1 MMQKGLKT
9 MEKPFVYA
17 DNAATTNVSDNA
29 LNAMLPYLK
38 EQYGNPSSIYTLG
51 MDAAKAV
58 LNARR
63 QVAEAL
69 GAARPSEIYFTSGGS
84 EADNLAIKSSAE
96 FGAKN
101 GKRHII
107 TTNIEHHAV
116 LHTCEYLE
124 KHGFEVTYLPAD
136 ENGIVTAAQVESAI
150 REDTVIV
157 SVMAINNE
165 IGSILPIE
173 EIGSVCRKK
182 GVLFHTDAV
191 QAIGQLHFDLNNMN
205 IDMLSLSGHKFHS
218 PKGVGALYVRTGT
231 PLESLIHGG
240 AQERGKRAGTENVAG
255 IVAMGAAITDAVDG
269 IDERNIC
276 LAKMR
281 DRLIDNILADIPYSR
296 LNGGRENRSAGNVNI
311 SFRGI
316 EGESL
321 ILALDIRGIA
331 ASSGSACTSGSIDP
345 SHVLTAIGLNEEL
358 AKGSLR
364 LTLGDCNTEEDIDY
378 FLEVLPETIK
388 RLRSMSP
395 MWQRICREEG
405 IPDYTLQ

>member
-1 MMQKGLKT
+1 
-9 MEKPFVYA
+9 MEKRFVYA

-38 EQYGNPSSIYTLG
+38 EQYGNPSSIYSLG
-51 MDAAKAV
+51 MDAAKGV
-58 LNARR
+58 LNARK

-84 EADNLAIKSSAE
+84 EADNLAIKSASE

-116 LHTCEYLE
+116 LNTCEYLE
-124 KHGFEVTYLPAD
+124 KHGFEVTYLQAD
-136 ENGIVTAAQVESAI
+136 SDGIISPDLVEKAI
-150 REDTVIV
+150 RDDTAVV
-157 SVMAINNE
+157 SVMAVNNE
-165 IGSILPIE
+165 IGSIQPIN
-173 EIGSVCRKK
+173 EIGEICRSK

-191 QAIGQLHFDLNNMN
+191 QATGQIHYDLQNMK
-205 IDMLSLSGHKFHS
+205 IDMLSLSGHKFHA
-218 PKGVGALYVRTGT
+218 PKGVGALYVRSGI
-231 PLESLIHGG
+231 PIESLIHGG

-255 IVAMGAAITDAVDG
+255 IVAMGAAITDAVEC
-269 IDERNIC
+269 IDERNIR

-281 DRLIDNILADIPYSR
+281 DRLIDGILSEIPYSR
-296 LNGGRENRSAGNVNI
+296 LNGGRKHRSSGNVNI

-321 ILALDIRGIA
+321 ILALDIRGIS
-331 ASSGSACTSGSIDP
+331 ASSGSACASGSIDP
-345 SHVLTAIGLNEEL
+345 SHVLTAIGLDAEL

-364 LTLGDCNTEEDIDY
+364 LTLGDGNTEDDIDY
-378 FLEVLPETIK
+378 ILEVLPETIK

-405 IPDYTLQ
+405 ITDYTVI

>member
-1 MMQKGLKT
+1 
-9 MEKPFVYA
+9 MEKRFVYA

-38 EQYGNPSSIYTLG
+38 EQYGNPSSIYSLG
-51 MDAAKAV
+51 MDAAKGV
-58 LNARR
+58 LNARK

-84 EADNLAIKSSAE
+84 EADNLAIKSASE

-116 LHTCEYLE
+116 LNTCEYLE
-124 KHGFEVTYLPAD
+124 KHGFEVTYLHAD
-136 ENGIVTAAQVESAI
+136 SDGIISPDLVENAI
-150 REDTVIV
+150 RDDTAVV
-157 SVMAINNE
+157 SVMAVNNE
-165 IGSILPIE
+165 IGSIQPIN
-173 EIGSVCRKK
+173 EIGEICRSK

-191 QAIGQLHFDLNNMN
+191 QATGQIHYDLQNMK
-205 IDMLSLSGHKFHS
+205 IDMLSLSGHKFHA
-218 PKGVGALYVRTGT
+218 PKGVGALYVRSGI
-231 PLESLIHGG
+231 PIESLIHGG

-255 IVAMGAAITDAVDG
+255 IVAMGAAITDTVSS
-269 IDERNIC
+269 IDDRNVRI
-276 LAKMR
+276 AAMR
-281 DRLIDNILADIPYSR
+281 DRLIDGILSEIPYSR
-296 LNGGRENRSAGNVNI
+296 LNGGRERRSAGNVNV

-331 ASSGSACTSGSIDP
+331 ASSGSACASGSIDP
-345 SHVLTAIGLNEEL
+345 SHVLTAIGLDAEL

-364 LTLGDCNTEEDIDY
+364 LTLGDGNTEDDIDY
-378 FLEVLPETIK
+378 ILEVLPETIK

-405 IPDYTLQ
+405 ITDYTVI

>member
-1 MMQKGLKT
+1 
-9 MEKPFVYA
+9 MEKRFVYA

-38 EQYGNPSSIYTLG
+38 EQYGNPSSIYSLG
-51 MDAAKAV
+51 MDAAKGV
-58 LNARR
+58 LNARK
-63 QVAEAL
+63 QVAEAI

-84 EADNLAIKSSAE
+84 EADNLAIKSASE

-116 LHTCEYLE
+116 LNTCEYLE
-124 KHGFEVTYLPAD
+124 KHGFEVTYLQAD
-136 ENGIVTAAQVESAI
+136 SDGIISPDLVEKAI
-150 REDTVIV
+150 RDDTAVV
-157 SVMAINNE
+157 SVMAVNNE
-165 IGSILPIE
+165 IGSIQPVN
-173 EIGSVCRKK
+173 EIGDICRSK

-191 QAIGQLHFDLNNMN
+191 QATGQIHYDLQNMK
-205 IDMLSLSGHKFHS
+205 IDMLSLSGHKFHA
-218 PKGVGALYVRTGT
+218 PKGVGALYVRSDI
-231 PLESLIHGG
+231 PIESLIHGG

-255 IVAMGAAITDAVDG
+255 IVAMGVAITDAVEC
-269 IDERNIC
+269 IDERNIR

-281 DRLIDNILADIPYSR
+281 DRLIDGILSEIPYSR
-296 LNGGRENRSAGNVNI
+296 LNGGRERRSAGNVNI

-331 ASSGSACTSGSIDP
+331 ASSGSACASGSIDP
-345 SHVLTAIGLNEEL
+345 SHVLTAIGLDAEL

-364 LTLGDCNTEEDIDY
+364 LTLGDGNTEDDIDY
-378 FLEVLPETIK
+378 ILEVLPETIK

-395 MWQRICREEG
+395 MWQRICREDG
-405 IPDYTLQ
+405 ITDYTVI

>member
-1 MMQKGLKT
+1 
-9 MEKPFVYA
+9 MEKRFVYA

-29 LNAMLPYLK
+29 FNAMLPYLK
-38 EQYGNPSSIYTLG
+38 EQYGNPSSIYSLG
-51 MDAAKAV
+51 MDATKGV

-84 EADNLAIKSSAE
+84 EADNLAIKSASE

-116 LHTCEYLE
+116 LNTCEYLE
-124 KHGFEVTYLPAD
+124 KHGFEVTYLHAD
-136 ENGIVTAAQVESAI
+136 SDGIISTDLVEKAI
-150 REDTVIV
+150 RDDTAVV
-157 SVMAINNE
+157 SVMAVNNE
-165 IGSILPIE
+165 IGSIQPVN
-173 EIGSVCRKK
+173 EIGEICRSK

-191 QAIGQLHFDLNNMN
+191 QATGQIHYDLQNMK
-205 IDMLSLSGHKFHS
+205 IDMLSLSGHKFHA
-218 PKGVGALYVRTGT
+218 PKGVGALYVRSGI
-231 PLESLIHGG
+231 PMESLIHGG

-255 IVAMGAAITDAVDG
+255 IVAMGAAITDSVEC
-269 IDERNIC
+269 IDERNIR

-281 DRLIDNILADIPYSR
+281 DRLIDGILSEIPYSR
-296 LNGGRENRSAGNVNI
+296 LNGGRKHRSSGNVNV

-331 ASSGSACTSGSIDP
+331 ASSGSACASGSIDP
-345 SHVLTAIGLNEEL
+345 SHVLTAIGLDAEL

-364 LTLGDCNTEEDIDY
+364 LTLGDGNTDEDIDY
-378 FLEVLPETIK
+378 ILEVLPETIK

-405 IPDYTLQ
+405 ITDYTVI

>member
-1 MMQKGLKT
+1 
-9 MEKPFVYA
+9 MEKRFVYA

-38 EQYGNPSSIYTLG
+38 EQYGNPSSIYSLG
-51 MDAAKAV
+51 MDAAKGV
-58 LNARR
+58 LNARK

-84 EADNLAIKSSAE
+84 EADNLAIKSASE

-116 LHTCEYLE
+116 LNTCEYLE
-124 KHGFEVTYLPAD
+124 KHGFEVTYLHAD
-136 ENGIVTAAQVESAI
+136 SDGIISPDLVENAI
-150 REDTVIV
+150 RDDTAVV
-157 SVMAINNE
+157 SVMAVNNE
-165 IGSILPIE
+165 IGSIQPIN
-173 EIGSVCRKK
+173 EIGEICRSK

-191 QAIGQLHFDLNNMN
+191 QATGQIHYDLQNMK
-205 IDMLSLSGHKFHS
+205 IDMLSLSGHKFHA
-218 PKGVGALYVRTGT
+218 PKGVGALYVRSGI
-231 PLESLIHGG
+231 PIESLIHGG

-255 IVAMGAAITDAVDG
+255 IVAMGAAITDAVEF
-269 IDERNIC
+269 IDERNIR

-281 DRLIDNILADIPYSR
+281 DRLIDGILSEIPYSR
-296 LNGGRENRSAGNVNI
+296 LNGGRERRSAGNVNV

-331 ASSGSACTSGSIDP
+331 ASSGSACASGSIDP
-345 SHVLTAIGLNEEL
+345 SHVLTAIGLDAEL

-364 LTLGDCNTEEDIDY
+364 LTLGDGNTEDDIDY
-378 FLEVLPETIK
+378 ILEVLPETIK

-405 IPDYTLQ
+405 ITDYTVI

>member
-1 MMQKGLKT
+1 
-9 MEKPFVYA
+9 MEKRFVYA

-38 EQYGNPSSIYTLG
+38 EQYGNPSSIYSLG
-51 MDAAKAV
+51 MDAAKGV
-58 LNARR
+58 LNARK

-84 EADNLAIKSSAE
+84 EADNLAIKSASE

-116 LHTCEYLE
+116 LNTCEYLE
-124 KHGFEVTYLPAD
+124 KHGFEVTYLHAD
-136 ENGIVTAAQVESAI
+136 SDGIISPDLVEKAI
-150 REDTVIV
+150 RDDTAVI
-157 SVMAINNE
+157 SVMAVNNE
-165 IGSILPIE
+165 IGSIQPVN
-173 EIGSVCRKK
+173 EIGEICRSK

-191 QAIGQLHFDLNNMN
+191 QATGQIHYDLQNMK
-205 IDMLSLSGHKFHS
+205 IDMLSLSGHKFHA
-218 PKGVGALYVRTGT
+218 PKGVGALYVRSGI
-231 PLESLIHGG
+231 PIESLIHGG

-255 IVAMGAAITDAVDG
+255 IVAMGAAITDAVEF
-269 IDERNIC
+269 IDERNIR

-281 DRLIDNILADIPYSR
+281 DRLIDGILSEIPYSR
-296 LNGGRENRSAGNVNI
+296 LNGGRKHRSSGNVNV

-331 ASSGSACTSGSIDP
+331 ASSGSACASGSIDP
-345 SHVLTAIGLNEEL
+345 SHVLTAIGLDAEL

-364 LTLGDCNTEEDIDY
+364 LTLGDGNTEDDIDY
-378 FLEVLPETIK
+378 ILEVLPETIK

-405 IPDYTLQ
+405 ITDYTVI

>member
-1 MMQKGLKT
+1 
-9 MEKPFVYA
+9 MEKRFVYA

-38 EQYGNPSSIYTLG
+38 EQYGNPSSIYSLG
-51 MDAAKAV
+51 MDAAKGV
-58 LNARR
+58 LNARK

-84 EADNLAIKSSAE
+84 EADNLAIKSASE

-116 LHTCEYLE
+116 LNTCEYLE
-124 KHGFEVTYLPAD
+124 KHGFEVTYLHAD
-136 ENGIVTAAQVESAI
+136 SDGIISPDLVEKAI
-150 REDTVIV
+150 RDETAVV
-157 SVMAINNE
+157 SVMAVNNE
-165 IGSILPIE
+165 IGSIQPIN
-173 EIGSVCRKK
+173 EIGEICRSK

-191 QAIGQLHFDLNNMN
+191 QATGQIHYDLQNMK
-205 IDMLSLSGHKFHS
+205 IDMLSLSGHKFHA
-218 PKGVGALYVRTGT
+218 PKGVGALYVRSGI
-231 PLESLIHGG
+231 PIESLIHGG

-255 IVAMGAAITDAVDG
+255 IVAMGAAITDAVEC
-269 IDERNIC
+269 IDERNIR

-281 DRLIDNILADIPYSR
+281 DWLIDGILSEIPYSR
-296 LNGGRENRSAGNVNI
+296 LNGGRERRSAGNVNI

-331 ASSGSACTSGSIDP
+331 ASSGSACASGSIDP
-345 SHVLTAIGLNEEL
+345 SHVLTAIGLDAEL

-364 LTLGDCNTEEDIDY
+364 LTLGDGNTDEDIDY
-378 FLEVLPETIK
+378 MLEVLPETIK

-405 IPDYTLQ
+405 ITDYTVI

>member
-1 MMQKGLKT
+1 
-9 MEKPFVYA
+9 MEKRFVYA

-38 EQYGNPSSIYTLG
+38 EQYGNPSSIYSLG
-51 MDAAKAV
+51 MDAAKGV

-84 EADNLAIKSSAE
+84 EADNLAIKSASE

-116 LHTCEYLE
+116 LNTCEYLE
-124 KHGFEVTYLPAD
+124 KHGFEVTYLHAD
-136 ENGIVTAAQVESAI
+136 SDGIISPDLVEKAI
-150 REDTVIV
+150 RDETAVV
-157 SVMAINNE
+157 SVMAVNNE
-165 IGSILPIE
+165 IGSIQPIN
-173 EIGSVCRKK
+173 EIGEICRSK

-191 QAIGQLHFDLNNMN
+191 QATGQIHYDLQNMK
-205 IDMLSLSGHKFHS
+205 IDMLSLSGHKFHA
-218 PKGVGALYVRTGT
+218 PKGVGALYVRSGI
-231 PLESLIHGG
+231 PIESLIHGG

-255 IVAMGAAITDAVDG
+255 IVAMGAAITDAVEC
-269 IDERNIC
+269 IDERNIR

-281 DRLIDNILADIPYSR
+281 DRLIDGILSEIPYSR
-296 LNGGRENRSAGNVNI
+296 LNGGRKHRSSGNVNV

-331 ASSGSACTSGSIDP
+331 ASSGSACASGSIDP
-345 SHVLTAIGLNEEL
+345 SHVLTAIGLDAEL

-364 LTLGDCNTEEDIDY
+364 LTLGDGNTEDDIDY
-378 FLEVLPETIK
+378 ILEVLPETIK

-405 IPDYTLQ
+405 ITDYTVI

>member
-1 MMQKGLKT
+1 
-9 MEKPFVYA
+9 MEKRFVYA
-17 DNAATTNVSDNA
+17 DNAATTAISDSA
-29 LNAMLPYLK
+29 FNAMLPYLK
-38 EQYGNPSSIYTLG
+38 EQYGNPSSIYSLG
-51 MDAAKAV
+51 MDAAKGV

-69 GAARPSEIYFTSGGS
+69 GAARPAEIYFTSGGS
-84 EADNLAIKSSAE
+84 EADNMAVKSAAE
-96 FGAKN
+96 IGAKN

-116 LHTCEYLE
+116 LHTCDYLE

-136 ENGIVTAAQVESAI
+136 KDGLITADQVENAL
-150 REDTVIV
+150 RDDTAVV
-157 SVMAINNE
+157 SVMAVNNE
-165 IGSILPIE
+165 IGSILPID
-173 EIGSVCRKK
+173 EIGTICRSR

-191 QAIGQLHFDLNNMN
+191 QAIGQLHFDLQKMN
-205 IDMLSLSGHKFHS
+205 IDMLSLSGHKFHA
-218 PKGVGALYVRTGT
+218 PKGVGALYVRSGT

-255 IVAMGAAITDAVDG
+255 IVAMGTAITEAVSA
-269 IDERNIC
+269 IDERNNRI
-276 LAKMR
+276 ANMR
-281 DRLIDNILADIPYSR
+281 DRLIDGILAGIPYSR
-296 LNGGRENRSAGNVNI
+296 LNGGRTHRSAGNVNI

-331 ASSGSACTSGSIDP
+331 ASSGSACASGSIDP
-345 SHVLTAIGLNEEL
+345 SHVLTAIGLDAEL

-364 LTLGDCNTEEDIDY
+364 LTLGDLNTKEDVDY
-378 FLEVLPETIK
+378 ILEVLPETVT

-405 IPDYTLQ
+405 ITDYTVR

>member
-1 MMQKGLKT
+1 
-9 MEKPFVYA
+9 MEKRFVYA

-38 EQYGNPSSIYTLG
+38 EQYGNPSSIYSLG
-51 MDAAKAV
+51 MDAAKGV
-58 LNARR
+58 LNARK

-84 EADNLAIKSSAE
+84 EADNLAIKSASE

-116 LHTCEYLE
+116 LNTCEYLE
-124 KHGFEVTYLPAD
+124 KHGFEVTYLHAD
-136 ENGIVTAAQVESAI
+136 SDGIISPDLVEKAI
-150 REDTVIV
+150 RDDTAVV
-157 SVMAINNE
+157 SVMAVNNE
-165 IGSILPIE
+165 IGSIQPIN
-173 EIGSVCRKK
+173 EIGEICRSK

-191 QAIGQLHFDLNNMN
+191 QATGQIHYDLQNMK
-205 IDMLSLSGHKFHS
+205 IDMLSLSGHKFHA
-218 PKGVGALYVRTGT
+218 PKGVGALYVRSGI
-231 PLESLIHGG
+231 PIESLIHGG

-255 IVAMGAAITDAVDG
+255 IVAMGAAITDAVEF
-269 IDERNIC
+269 IDERNIR

-281 DRLIDNILADIPYSR
+281 DRLIDGILSEIPYSR
-296 LNGGRENRSAGNVNI
+296 LNGGRKHRSSGNVNV

-331 ASSGSACTSGSIDP
+331 ASSGSACASGSIDP
-345 SHVLTAIGLNEEL
+345 SHVLTAIGLDAEL

-364 LTLGDCNTEEDIDY
+364 LTLGDGNTEDDIDY
-378 FLEVLPETIK
+378 ILEVLPETIK

-405 IPDYTLQ
+405 ITDYTVI

>member
-1 MMQKGLKT
+1 
-9 MEKPFVYA
+9 MEKRFVYA

-38 EQYGNPSSIYTLG
+38 EQYGNPSSIYSLG
-51 MDAAKAV
+51 MDAAKGV
-58 LNARR
+58 LNARK

-84 EADNLAIKSSAE
+84 EADNLAIKSASE

-116 LHTCEYLE
+116 LNTCEYLE
-124 KHGFEVTYLPAD
+124 KHGFEVTYLQAD
-136 ENGIVTAAQVESAI
+136 SDGIISPDLVEKAI
-150 REDTVIV
+150 RDDTAVV
-157 SVMAINNE
+157 SVMAVNNE
-165 IGSILPIE
+165 IGSIQPVN
-173 EIGSVCRKK
+173 EIGEICRSK

-191 QAIGQLHFDLNNMN
+191 QATGQIHYDLQNMK
-205 IDMLSLSGHKFHS
+205 IDMLSLSGHKFHA
-218 PKGVGALYVRTGT
+218 PKGVGALYVRSGI
-231 PLESLIHGG
+231 PIESLIHGG

-255 IVAMGAAITDAVDG
+255 IVAMGAAITDAVEC
-269 IDERNIC
+269 IDERNIR

-281 DRLIDNILADIPYSR
+281 DRLIYGILSEIPYSR
-296 LNGGRENRSAGNVNI
+296 LNGGRKHRSSGNVNV

-331 ASSGSACTSGSIDP
+331 ASSGSACASGSIDP
-345 SHVLTAIGLNEEL
+345 SHVLTAIGLDAEL

-364 LTLGDCNTEEDIDY
+364 LTLGDGNTEDDIDY
-378 FLEVLPETIK
+378 ILEVLPETIK

-405 IPDYTLQ
+405 ITDYTVI

>member
-1 MMQKGLKT
+1 
-9 MEKPFVYA
+9 MEKRFVYA

-38 EQYGNPSSIYTLG
+38 EQYGNPSSIYSLG
-51 MDAAKAV
+51 MDAAKGV
-58 LNARR
+58 LNARK

-84 EADNLAIKSSAE
+84 EADNLAIKSASE

-116 LHTCEYLE
+116 LNTCEYLE
-124 KHGFEVTYLPAD
+124 KHGFEVTYLHAD
-136 ENGIVTAAQVESAI
+136 SDGIISPDLVEKAI
-150 REDTVIV
+150 RDETAVV
-157 SVMAINNE
+157 SVMAVNNE
-165 IGSILPIE
+165 IGSIQPIN
-173 EIGSVCRKK
+173 EIGEICRSK

-191 QAIGQLHFDLNNMN
+191 QATGQIHYDLQNMK
-205 IDMLSLSGHKFHS
+205 IDMLSLSGHKFHA
-218 PKGVGALYVRTGT
+218 PKGVGALYVRSGI
-231 PLESLIHGG
+231 PIESLIHGG

-255 IVAMGAAITDAVDG
+255 IVAMGAAITDAVEC
-269 IDERNIC
+269 IDERNIR

-281 DRLIDNILADIPYSR
+281 DRLIYGILSEIPYSR
-296 LNGGRENRSAGNVNI
+296 LNGGRKHRSSGNVNV

-331 ASSGSACTSGSIDP
+331 ASSGSACASGSIDP
-345 SHVLTAIGLNEEL
+345 SHVLTAIGLDAEL

-364 LTLGDCNTEEDIDY
+364 LTLGDGNTDEDIDY
-378 FLEVLPETIK
+378 MLEVLPETIK

-405 IPDYTLQ
+405 ITDYTVI

>member
-1 MMQKGLKT
+1 
-9 MEKPFVYA
+9 MEKRFVYA

-38 EQYGNPSSIYTLG
+38 EQYGNPSSIYSLG
-51 MDAAKAV
+51 MDAAKGV
-58 LNARR
+58 LNARK

-84 EADNLAIKSSAE
+84 EADNLAIKSASE

-116 LHTCEYLE
+116 LNTCEYLE
-124 KHGFEVTYLPAD
+124 KHGFEVTYLHAD
-136 ENGIVTAAQVESAI
+136 SDGIISPDLVEKAI
-150 REDTVIV
+150 RDDTAVV
-157 SVMAINNE
+157 SVMAVNNE
-165 IGSILPIE
+165 IGSIQPVN
-173 EIGSVCRKK
+173 EIGEICRSK

-191 QAIGQLHFDLNNMN
+191 QATGQIHYDLQNMK
-205 IDMLSLSGHKFHS
+205 IDMLSLSGHKFHA
-218 PKGVGALYVRTGT
+218 PKGVGALYVRSGI
-231 PLESLIHGG
+231 PIESLIHGG

-255 IVAMGAAITDAVDG
+255 IVAMGAAITDAVEC
-269 IDERNIC
+269 IDERNIR

-281 DRLIDNILADIPYSR
+281 DRLIYGILSEIPYSR
-296 LNGGRENRSAGNVNI
+296 LNGGRKHRSSGNVNV

-331 ASSGSACTSGSIDP
+331 ASSGSACASGSIDP
-345 SHVLTAIGLNEEL
+345 SHVLTAIGLDAEL

-364 LTLGDCNTEEDIDY
+364 LTLGDGNTEDDIDY
-378 FLEVLPETIK
+378 ILEVLPETIK

-405 IPDYTLQ
+405 ITDYTVI